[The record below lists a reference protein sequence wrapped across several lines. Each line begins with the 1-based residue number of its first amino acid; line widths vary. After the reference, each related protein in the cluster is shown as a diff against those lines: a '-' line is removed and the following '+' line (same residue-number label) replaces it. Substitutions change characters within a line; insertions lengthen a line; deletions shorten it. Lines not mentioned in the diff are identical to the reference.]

1 MSPVGSR
8 DDDERPSMSD
18 DEAVNI
24 VEERSA
30 FQQMTFQEAI
40 SHYDIVGA
48 QHDPSAGSYV
58 VLADRN
64 TKMPS
69 NMAVREMGYSSP
81 SPWTAWT
88 RVENVDKLRD
98 KQGIRTYYDMKRA
111 DGTVRGALRLLKTPI
126 QAAEWFVK
134 PASDSAIDRNIA
146 EFVEENLFDKLNV
159 SWSRLMED
167 ILTMCEYG
175 YAPFETVY
183 GIDPDGKMR
192 LKKLSHRHPLDV
204 REWIYDGTGGP
215 NYLVMEP
222 LEISG
227 WNEIVIPISKLVVFV
242 FEQEGGD
249 LRGTSI
255 LRSAYKHYYYK
266 DTLYKI
272 DAIQKERH
280 GIGVPLIK
288 MPMGFTEE
296 DRKLADEL
304 GRNLRTNERAHI
316 TIPSNWEV
324 SFADL
329 KGQPVDCMK
338 SIEHHDKKIMS
349 NMLAEF
355 LEGTRDR
362 ADAQDLFFKS
372 TRYIAQTIA
381 STFNQHCI
389 KQLVDFNF
397 QRGGY
402 PKLMIR
408 RIGEWEDIRTMTF
421 GVRNLVGAQMLTP
434 DDKLEEWVR
443 DQLFLPPM
451 DKASQR
457 LALTP
462 QAPGQEPHPQQGSD
476 PNAQQPAKGQPG
488 QPGVKG
494 HPGVPAKNGGKGT
507 PGGGR
512 VPGTPGQ
519 PNAGSAPVAG
529 PPRQKTSTPKGTPQ
543 RNSGSDRSGG

>member
-1 MSPVGSR
+1 MTSVGSESENGR
-8 DDDERPSMSD
+8 ASMSMD
-18 DEAVNI
+18 DAVRV

-40 SHYDIVGA
+40 SAHDVVGVR
-48 QHDPSAGSYV
+48 HDPINGSYV
-58 VLADRN
+58 VLAERDPGMDK
-64 TKMPS
+64 TT
-69 NMAVREMGYSSP
+69 AIREMGYSSP

-88 RVENVDKLRD
+88 REERVAKLRD

-111 DGTVRGALRLLKTPI
+111 DGTVRGALRTLKTPV

-134 PASDSAIDRNIA
+134 PASDSTIDKNIA
-146 EFVEENLFDKLNV
+146 EFVEDNLFNKLNV
-159 SWSRLMED
+159 SWSRLIED

-183 GIDPDGKMR
+183 GIDDDGKMR

-204 REWIYDGTGGP
+204 REWLYDDNGGP
-215 NYLVMEP
+215 DYLVMEP

-227 WNEIVIPISKLVVFV
+227 WNEIIIPISKLVVFV

-249 LRGTSI
+249 LRGTSV

-288 MPMGFTEE
+288 LPMGFTDE
-296 DRKLADEL
+296 DRRLADEL

-316 TIPSNWEV
+316 TVPSNWEV
-324 SFADL
+324 SFAKL
-329 KGQPVDCMK
+329 EGQPVDCLP
-338 SIEHHDKKIMS
+338 SIQHHDKKIMT
-349 NMLAEF
+349 NVLAPFMDDPNSKAES
-355 LEGTRDR
+355 
-362 ADAQDLFFKS
+362 QDMFYKS
-372 TRYIAQTIA
+372 TRYIAHTIA
-381 STFNQHCI
+381 DTLNRHCI

-397 QRGGY
+397 MRGGY

-421 GVRNLVGAQMLTP
+421 GLRNLVGAQMLTP
-434 DDKLEEWVR
+434 DEPTEAWLR
-443 DQLFLPPM
+443 DQLFMPPM
-451 DKASQR
+451 DKETQR

-462 QAPGQEPHPQQGSD
+462 QMPGQETNAETTSD
-476 PNAQQPAKGQPG
+476 EAKGQPG
-488 QPGVKG
+488 QPGQKG
-494 HPGVPAKNGGKGT
+494 QPGKPGKNGEKGT

-512 VPGTPGQ
+512 IAGTPG
-519 PNAGSAPVAG
+519 APAAG
-529 PPRQKTSTPKGTPQ
+529 PPRQQTRPPTGTPQ
-543 RNSGSDRSGG
+543 RNAGTDRSGG

>member
-1 MSPVGSR
+1 MPTVGS
-8 DDDERPSMSD
+8 DGEVPETSMSMED
-18 DEAVNI
+18 AVNV

-30 FQQMTFQEAI
+30 FQQMSFQQAI
-40 SHYDIVGA
+40 GHYDVVGA
-48 QHDPSAGSYV
+48 QHDPVAGSYV
-58 VLADRN
+58 VLAERDPGIKQN
-64 TKMPS
+64 T
-69 NMAVREMGYSSP
+69 AIREMGYSSP

-88 RVENVDKLRD
+88 REERVSQLRD

-111 DGTVRGALRLLKTPI
+111 DGTVRGALRILKTPI
-126 QAAEWFVK
+126 QSAEWFVK

-146 EFVEENLFDKLNV
+146 EFVEENLFEKLNV
-159 SWSRLMED
+159 SWSRLLED

-175 YAPFETVY
+175 YAPFESVY

-192 LKKLSHRHPLDV
+192 LKKLSHRHPLDI
-204 REWIYDGTGGP
+204 REWLYDDNGGP
-215 NYLVMEP
+215 DYLIMEP

-227 WNEIVIPISKLVVFV
+227 WEEIVIPIGKLVVFV

-249 LRGTSI
+249 MRGTPI

-288 MPMGFTEE
+288 MPMGFTDE

-316 TIPSNWEV
+316 TVPMNWEV
-324 SFADL
+324 SFAKL
-329 KGQPVDCMK
+329 EGQPVDCMG
-338 SIEHHDKKIMS
+338 SIEHHDLKIMS
-349 NMLAEF
+349 NVLAPFMDDPSSKAES
-355 LEGTRDR
+355 
-362 ADAQDLFFKS
+362 QDMFYKS
-372 TRYIAQTIA
+372 TRYIASTIA
-381 STFNQHCI
+381 DTFNRHCI

-397 QRGGY
+397 SRGGY

-421 GVRNLVGAQMLTP
+421 GVRNLVGAQLLTP

-451 DKASQR
+451 DKETQR

-462 QAPGQEPHPQQGSD
+462 QAPGGQPQQGD
-476 PNAQQPAKGQPG
+476 PNAENGDQGGKGQSGQPG
-488 QPGVKG
+488 QKGEPGK
-494 HPGVPAKNGGKGT
+494 PNPNGGKGT
-507 PGGGR
+507 PGKPGQK
-512 VPGTPGQ
+512 GTPGL
-519 PNAGSAPVAG
+519 PSVG
-529 PPRQKTSTPKGTPQ
+529 PPRQKTSPPTGIPRKNTGT
-543 RNSGSDRSGG
+543 DRSGGK

>member
-1 MSPVGSR
+1 MSPVESDGDGR
-8 DDDERPSMSD
+8 ESMSN
-18 DEAVNI
+18 DEAVRH
-24 VEERSA
+24 VEEYSA

-40 SHYDIVGA
+40 NSHDVVGA
-48 QHDPSAGSYV
+48 RHDPINGSYL
-58 VLADRN
+58 VLAERDPRMQ
-64 TKMPS
+64 KGV
-69 NMAVREMGYSSP
+69 AIREMGYSSP

-88 RVENVDKLRD
+88 REERVTQLRD

-111 DGTVRGALRLLKTPI
+111 DGTVRGALRILKTPI
-126 QAAEWFVK
+126 QSAEWFIK
-134 PASDSAIDRNIA
+134 PASDSSIDRNIA
-146 EFVEENLFDKLNV
+146 EFVEDNLFNKLNV
-159 SWSRLMED
+159 SWSRFLED
-167 ILTMCEYG
+167 ALTMCEYG

-183 GIDPDGKMR
+183 GMDSDGKMR
-192 LKKLSHRHPLDV
+192 LRKLAHRHPLDA
-204 REWIYDGTGGP
+204 REWLYDENGGP
-215 NYLVMEP
+215 DYLVMEP

-227 WNEIVIPISKLVVFV
+227 WNEIVIPIEKLVVFV

-249 LRGTSI
+249 MRGTSI

-296 DRKLADEL
+296 DRRLADEL

-316 TIPSNWEV
+316 TVPMNWEV
-324 SFADL
+324 SFAKL
-329 KGQPVDCMK
+329 EGQPVDCMA
-338 SIEHHDKKIMS
+338 SINHHDTKIMS
-349 NMLAEF
+349 NVLAPF
-355 LEGTRDR
+355 LDDPSSKAES
-362 ADAQDLFFKS
+362 QDMFYKS
-372 TRYIAQTIA
+372 TRYIGQTIA
-381 STFNQHCI
+381 DTINRHLI

-397 QRGGY
+397 MRGGY

-451 DKASQR
+451 DKETQR

-462 QAPGQEPHPQQGSD
+462 QAPGQD
-476 PNAQQPAKGQPG
+476 TTQPDNVDSNSENNNGENQPKGQPG
-488 QPGVKG
+488 
-494 HPGVPAKNGGKGT
+494 GGRT
-507 PGGGR
+507 PGEPGKPGKDGEKGSPGK
-512 VPGTPGQ
+512 PGTKGRPGL
-519 PNAGSAPVAG
+519 PAVG
-529 PPRQKTSTPKGTPQ
+529 PPRQQTRASTGLPRKNTGT
-543 RNSGSDRSGG
+543 DRSGGK